1 MLLACCGKPPGSG
14 AYVLGRGEGLG
25 LAALGVLILALGA
38 TPITNNDIFL
48 HLKTGSIILA
58 HGTIPHED
66 DYSALARGRPFIA
79 HECLAAAWF
88 PAVPAGGGL
97 ASLMPFRIPVA
108 IAAA

>member
-1 MLLACCGKPPGSG
+1 MEPAGCILRREVGLRVSG

-25 LAALGVLILALGA
+25 LAALGVLIVALGA

-79 HECLAAAWF
+79 HEWLAAVVF
-88 PAVPAGGGL
+88 RVVHAVGGFDGL
-97 ASLMPFRIPVA
+97 IV
-108 IAAA
+108 